1 MNLLYER
8 VDLRR
13 YHLVA
18 YEYMVLLS
26 KLVYGSLD
34 HRDRLDLLAIDRLL
48 GRTYPY
54 PEF

>member
-1 MNLLYER
+1 MNLLHER
-8 VDLRR
+8 VDLGR
-13 YHLVA
+13 YHLYA
-18 YEYMVLLS
+18 YEYMRLLS

-34 HRDRLDLLAIDRLL
+34 ARDKLDLLAIDRLL